1 MPLLP
6 WLSSLSRPR
15 SSPPCAGARADTHE
29 APSAVAHRA
38 SGRGWLRHPPRPP
51 HRPKPQCRR
60 QDGLR
65 SPVLPACQQPAH
77 DGHRCRR
84 RRRNCCQGRT
94 SGGAGIGGRRA
105 QVAGSDG
112 GHRGARAVLCCRA
125 GGLAAVGGAL
135 EGVLPKTT
143 VRNSAGPSSG
153 VPSSVLLRRSPSPTF
168 PTPLERMRRAAT
180 CTRSAARPSICTV
193 LCTLPRGKP

>member
-1 MPLLP
+1 MQQ
-6 WLSSLSRPR
+6 SLVNTTSELAQ
-15 SSPPCAGARADTHE
+15 SATHE

-65 SPVLPACQQPAH
+65 SPGLPACQQPAY
-77 DGHRCRR
+77 DG

-125 GGLAAVGGAL
+125 GGLAVVGGAL

-143 VRNSAGPSSG
+143 VRNSAGPHLYCG
-153 VPSSVLLRRSPSPTF
+153 PSSVQEITKPDF
-168 PTPLERMRRAAT
+168 PDSLGKDAQGRYMYSLGRASFNMYGAVHT
-180 CTRSAARPSICTV
+180 AACEA
-193 LCTLPRGKP
+193 LA